1 MNKNKTQ
8 ILINR
13 YLEGVTTPEEEKQL
27 ARELLHDNIPD
38 DWKVVQVMLGELA
51 MGEAEYDADVA
62 AETFGK
68 KPAVLSTAAKWL
80 MAASVALLI
89 GFAYF
94 CHIGHDNED
103 VVAEAKNEKTTE
115 HKTVSNVYHNIAKKF
130 GDNQQTNETSKKV
143 KTTID
148 RKSNNKLL
156 SVTNIN
162 ENADVSQT
170 EPVQDITKVTPVNA
184 EPIDNKLHYASNA
197 AKDSLDEYQAPGR
210 MEEFVIKMANYYHV
224 KGESLA
230 CSSDKK
236 DSMVVCTAYVFEDTN
251 DIDIFRRLLQAACW
265 YDDKTPGYLLNYSRK
280 QFFFCLKDMRIGL
293 KYLWIAERVRNKI
306 LLYCTHSPIDTEVS
320 SDCFREYRD
329 KLSNTIIY

>member
-1 MNKNKTQ
+1 MKKKTE
-8 ILINR
+8 R
-13 YLEGVTTPEEEKQL
+13 
-27 ARELLHDNIPD
+27 
-38 DWKVVQVMLGELA
+38 
-51 MGEAEYDADVA
+51 
-62 AETFGK
+62 
-68 KPAVLSTAAKWL
+68 
-80 MAASVALLI
+80 
-89 GFAYF
+89 
-94 CHIGHDNED
+94 
-103 VVAEAKNEKTTE
+103 
-115 HKTVSNVYHNIAKKF
+115 KTVSNVYHNSIKKSC
-130 GDNQQTNETSKKV
+130 GNRQTNETSKKV

-148 RKSNNKLL
+148 HKSNNKQL

-162 ENADVSQT
+162 ENAYVSLT

-184 EPIDNKLHYASNA
+184 EPIDNKLHYASNV

-210 MEEFVIKMANYYHV
+210 MEEFIIQMANYYHV

-236 DSMVVCTAYVFEDTN
+236 DSLVVCTAYVFENTN

-265 YDDKTPGYLLNYSRK
+265 YDDKTPGYLLNYSRQ